1 MISPFWHAAPE
12 RAEDEIS
19 DPGEIVL
26 FPRSDAD
33 CQAFLVSQMRLN
45 DELAKALFHGRRTV
59 NQRGYGADW
68 PKRRALKSLSLWQ

>member
-1 MISPFWHAAPE
+1 MPN

-33 CQAFLVSQMRLN
+33 GQAFLISQMRLN
-45 DELAKALFHGRRTV
+45 DELATAHDAL
-59 NQRGYGADW
+59 
-68 PKRRALKSLSLWQ
+68 KRRRLLKRWPLFPSRAYFALITRNTP